1 MVLPPSGP
9 ITFRQ
14 MADEYGV
21 PPGSEVSLRYFY
33 QGGDVV
39 PNNSGSNAAVPSSGS
54 IGLGCF
60 KGTANLNQVVPMD
73 ISIPTTSA
81 ATILSTSRAAF
92 ELDTRTQI
100 AAKLNIPLANVV
112 INAVT
117 IPAQSPNS
125 LSVSFNVITP
135 ATGIYNTSTA
145 AALTALNSSTSPAA
159 VFGST
164 FASTYMSTPA
174 ASLAVAARLPPKLLS
189 GGIKVFSASAI
200 AAAATAP
207 TVSVADLFSST
218 GGALTYSVTKAKY
231 NNATIATGTATLTVV
246 GAYRGSTYPVY
257 VTATD
262 ANGTVSA
269 EAAVNVTEL
278 PPPTITS
285 VTITALTGLTNS
297 PVSLPQAL
305 SAYFSDPAY
314 GSVLTYALASDGNPQ
329 TNAFVSGGALTVA
342 PAYRGISYTVK
353 VQATN
358 QYGGTAVANVSVTE
372 SAATATIVATD
383 VGSLALGSLASYK
396 YGSVAFTLGSGPY
409 NLASHGVISLPGSAG
424 SYISIPGNLGEV
436 FNWSAQDFT
445 IEAWVKYSSRQALP
459 STGNIPA
466 LVGNMEPTAN
476 STCYWSFGLDSGGR
490 VAFYYYNNSQVTVAS
505 TQVASLNAWHHI
517 AATMAGNAINLF
529 LDGVLVQTATKAGTP
544 QFSTSTPMTIGSYF
558 GTTVTASIAD
568 LRIVKGYAVYTAGA
582 LNAQAFTPSTTTPLT
597 TASSGTTM
605 LLCHVTTA
613 MTPTISA
620 LLGATT
626 IANNT
631 ATLSLGSYFAAASG
645 DTGGLTYTIS
655 SNPKSNATISGSTLT
670 VAGASRNATYSV
682 TVVATS
688 ASGGTASQ
696 TLTVTEQPL
705 QPVIAAIPNLT
716 VYTGNGI
723 YGVTTA
729 TNTANAT
736 QVGTL
741 TWSLASGAPAGVSI
755 NAGTGVIS
763 VAQNSVFG
771 TSTVQV
777 IATTSV
783 DTIKGSTTFML
794 TATQWA
800 SPAFNDIATQNG
812 LTTTSSFV
820 ITPTVTS
827 VATQTGTLTWTL
839 QPAGLSSYVNASTGV
854 ITIPQNT
861 SVATTIATLT
871 ATGPAPSSLSFSKTF
886 SLTVVSYTTPIIA
899 AIADTTVYPG
909 TTGSVVIATATNTAG
924 SGTGTITWSL
934 TGATPP
940 TGISIDAGTGVISAA
955 AGTQSFINNTIMV
968 TATTPSLAVSSTTTF
983 KLTSV
988 LYSTPVIT
996 AISNT
1001 TIYPGPTNVTV
1012 ATASSA
1018 TNNIG
1023 TLTWSISA
1031 SPSLPAGI
1039 SINSGTG
1046 VIIAAGGSTNT
1057 FAATTITVT
1066 ATNTMNATITSS
1078 TNFQLTSVLYST
1090 PIITA
1095 IPDTTVYTGPSV
1107 VTILTASSAT
1117 TNIGTLTWSL
1127 TTFPAGISI
1136 DSSTGVISA
1145 AAATSSFPSQAVTVK
1160 ATNTQ
1165 NTSIFGTK
1173 TFQLTGVLYSTPVIT
1188 AISNTTVYTGS
1199 GAATVA
1205 TAVNTASNVG
1215 TLTWSLGVGA
1225 PAGTSINATTGVIS
1239 VAKDTVFGV
1248 STVAVNAITIEST
1261 SILSTITFQL
1271 TAAKWAPPVIATIAD
1286 KSGLTATSSFVI
1298 AAPTVT
1304 PDSTQTG
1311 TLVWTLAPAGVSS
1324 YIDAATGVITIPI
1337 GVALATTPVTV
1348 TATGPTSLVASKTFS
1363 LTTTLDTS
1371 GFTNFGTAGWS
1382 SSYINGNVT
1391 FNSSSSPYSTSP
1403 KGCISLPGTAGSY
1416 ISIPAST
1423 GAVFNWSSQDFTL
1436 EAWVNYAAA
1445 QSTSSQPAL
1454 IGNLDPSGSPDY
1466 WSFGLNSSMQ
1476 LAFYYYYVTSGMNVT
1491 STTSTASLNTWT
1503 HIAATLSGTTLRLFL
1518 NGALV
1523 ATHTLVGTPGI
1534 NTSYNLVLGSYS
1546 GITPNAK
1553 IADVRMIK
1561 GFAAYTAA
1569 FTPPTTPLY
1578 IAASGTTVMM
1588 LQGMSLPVTISP
1600 SYIVG
1605 NVTYVSGGPYAAALN
1620 KSVISLPGTAGSYI
1634 SIPASTGVIYNWA
1647 SQDFTLEAWVNYA
1660 AAQSIYAYPA
1670 LIGNVYPG
1678 NDININQW
1686 SFGLNPS
1693 MQLAFY
1699 YNSGGVVTSSV
1710 PATLNTWTHIA
1721 ATLSGTTLRL
1731 FLNGGLAATHTLVG
1745 TPTVFTSYNLVIG
1758 SSVGVTPNAKVT
1770 DVRMVRGSA
1779 LYTAAFS
1786 VPTAPLNLASTGTTL
1801 MLLQPSFSPPVLS
1814 GIPSPLFT
1822 AKTAQSGTTV
1832 SLASY
1837 QTAAGTGTLTWAVSG
1852 SIPNPV
1858 QLPSVSVQGAATTY
1872 TVTTDGNV
1880 PSSAVQ
1886 AMATSNTPTG
1896 SGAGWV
1902 FSASSV
1908 NGASYAYYAFNANAN
1923 DYWHSVY
1930 PTYSTTD
1937 GSYVGTTTAT
1947 AVSGDVTATGE
1958 WLQVQMPT
1966 AVPGLTSYTIAPRQD
1981 SGCYAQRSPRNF
1993 KLLGSIDG
2001 TTWYLV
2007 DNRVGVTD
2015 WTTAAKTFSIKTIPA
2030 YTYYRLC
2037 VSAVGNLGTYDAN
2050 PCLNIASLYFTQG
2063 TSAGTW
2069 TFSASSENTNG
2080 LASPY
2085 RAFDGTLT
2093 THWDTNDTAGS
2104 GNTYTA
2110 LTGVY
2115 SGNVSVAVVG
2125 SSTAATGEWLQVA
2138 MPTAVSGIASYTITP
2153 RQDAS
2158 LYLNRSPVTWKLL
2171 ASVDATN
2178 WYSIDERT
2186 NDVSWTSVAART
2198 FTLASATTTPYS
2210 YYRLVVSKCG
2220 PTPDAA
2226 CSLNICDF
2234 ALNQAAVTINASTG
2248 VLTVASGTLLSALP
2262 LTVTATNPL
2271 SVSTSASVTVDAVY
2285 GEVPFPPTYSA
2296 SAASSSYISEYPPA
2310 ALTAAST
2317 TISGVSYGAGAYVV
2331 SASSYW
2337 ATVDP
2342 FKAFNKTT
2350 ALGTDVWSTATAQ
2363 YANNTGLWL
2372 NSTAATYT
2380 TNVSGASVPTY
2391 GEWIQLQLPA
2401 PIIVTAVK
2409 MSAITDNWWR
2419 SPASVALFGNN
2430 DGGSTWYAVGNIVT
2444 GIVYSAS
2451 SLENIAVVNGT
2462 IPYTYYRL
2470 VILKTQS
2477 IAGTDGYV
2485 TIGELRLYGGTLESS
2500 TFMAPTTTMAA
2511 KLYGGTMLSEYPPA
2525 PMTAASTT
2533 ITNMPYGAG
2542 TYSVSVS
2549 SIYTGMSAYNVFNKT
2564 TGNAWNTATSASY
2577 DSNSGLANTNFST
2590 PVNGGSSTIYGEYIQ
2605 INLPAAITL
2614 SSVKLTAIS
2623 TQLSRAPYNMQILGS
2638 VDSGTTWYT
2647 VGSMFNG
2654 IVFSTTTFDT
2664 VLNVYDTSL
2673 YKSYRFVIT
2682 GVNPVL
2688 IVNGPYVS
2696 LCQIRLYGSQS
2707 TCTDAAALSTY
2718 GGGNYTATASSSPTY
2733 TVFPAINATPLE
2745 YPPVALS
2752 AALTT
2757 TLTTGANYGMG
2768 TYVVSV
2774 SSYFV
2779 TAGNNSYLMFNKNTT
2794 ETSAWATATA
2804 SYSTT
2809 GTAAYTA
2816 GTYSTPVSGTSA
2828 IAGEWVQIVVPVPI
2842 TLTSIQLTALTGY
2855 TGRAPGSVAVLGSS
2869 DNGNTWNAVGST
2881 ITGLV
2886 FSNTALQNT
2895 VAVSGTTAYSCY
2907 RFVFTALQPGN
2918 LQDGYGQIVELRLF
2932 GLQGWTPTV
2941 ATVLEYPP
2949 AAMTALSTNL
2959 STGVTYGSGTYLA
2972 SASSFWNAAGNNPF
2986 QVFNKNTTEQSSLGA
3001 SIWATSSG
3009 VYNTTTGAY
3018 TPTTYK
3024 TTAGGVDVYGEW
3036 VQLTLP
3042 AAITLTS
3049 IQITSLIGYS
3059 KRAPGTLAIFG
3070 TNDDGTTWS
3079 AVGST
3084 ITGLVFS
3091 DAANTNNVGVP
3102 GTTSYNCY
3110 RFVIVALQPT
3120 NPGDGFAGIGELR
3133 LFGMA
3138 GVTSYA
3144 GGASYS
3150 GSTSTVDFNS
3160 SGYSGEWLQLQS
3172 PSPIVPV
3179 SYTITP
3185 HDTATAPKDWYML
3198 VSNDGVN
3205 WILADTRVG
3214 YTGFTAMTP
3223 SVFTIPASAL
3233 GVGVR
3238 YLRLVV
3244 CRNNGGAV
3252 LRVASLS
3259 FSGHPQTYV
3268 PAYSSAMTAPS
3279 PTYVLGAYNMA
3290 PWNLASF
3297 RDTSAKW
3304 IWNTSGAA
3312 ATTFADTAPF
3322 YIYTTIHNTSASTTA
3337 VNIYACCDDSASV
3350 YLNGLLLSSSVT
3362 NSPMSTISATL
3373 PANSTSVVA
3382 FYVKNIG
3389 GPAALLACVQR
3400 ASDSVTLARSGPGWF
3415 TAAWTPRTPASVGLS
3430 NWFEADA
3437 GATLSVSSG
3446 TVSGWADLSGSGN
3459 TASQVT
3465 AAKQPYFATAGL
3477 NGRPMIAFNG
3487 ISGALMSCTGP
3498 GNSTTSCTI
3507 AAVLNM
3513 TGTPTYNQWFSTSGA
3528 WAAGALHCNSS
3539 IAGPQR
3545 TLQSTLNYNASVA
3558 WSTFAYADNVPFIAV
3573 ITISIS
3579 AGVATIT
3586 PYYNGVAQTS
3596 STATTPSISLGTFEI
3611 GGYGLDVTRTMN
3623 SGISA
3628 LTVFNTALSTADRQR
3643 LEGYLAW
3650 KWFGGSPSSPS
3661 SSSSSTSL
3669 PLAVTHPFY
3678 KAPPPYAVPAI
3689 NAIAAQ
3695 SSSTASAAFVITPSL
3710 SNAATAGTIRWTL
3723 APVSIRGYCNSSTGV
3738 ITVPQYTVIPTTT
3751 ATLTATN
3758 PMGLASSVSFSLTT
3772 DNFIAYTS
3780 GVNTITFPTAVTCD
3794 MLMVGGGGG
3803 GSYDH
3808 GGGGGAGAVVFI
3820 KNAPVPAG
3828 TYTITIGGGGAGG
3841 TSSGSA
3847 GAKGYNTTFV
3857 NSGSTI
3863 SLSAEGG
3870 GGADALSGNK
3880 NGGSGAGADA
3890 YNPQTGDSGGTATA
3904 YTPTINSVTVG
3915 VKLGGD
3921 GGGNFKSATSPF
3933 AGAGGGG
3940 GGAGGAK
3947 PSTPT
3952 QIHNPINGAD
3962 GACQAV
3968 YNSTTWVFNDV
3979 FNLSARAY
3987 GQLSGGQYYFGGGG
4001 GNGNWCTVTSTTGG
4015 KGGLGG
4021 GGNGGHQTASVN
4033 SGYSAGYPG
4042 TANTGG
4048 GGGGGSDGGQ
4058 NGAAGGSGILLLSF
4072 KMV

>member
-246 GAYRGSTYPVY
+246 GAYRGSSYPVY

-353 VQATN
+353 VLATN

-445 IEAWVKYSSRQALP
+445 IEAWVNYSSRQALP

-490 VAFYYYNNSQVTVAS
+490 VAFYYYNSSGVTVAS

-783 DTIKGSTTFML
+783 DTIKGSTTFTL
-794 TATQWA
+794 TAAQWA

-899 AIADTTVYPG
+899 AITNTTVYPG

-924 SGTGTITWSL
+924 SGTGAITWSL
-934 TGATPP
+934 TGTPP

-955 AGTQSFINNTIMV
+955 AGTQSFINNTITV
-968 TATTPSLAVSSTTTF
+968 KATTPSLAVSSTTTF
-983 KLTSV
+983 MLTSV

-1046 VIIAAGGSTNT
+1046 VITAAGGSTNT

-1078 TNFQLTSVLYST
+1078 TNFQLTGVLYST
-1090 PIITA
+1090 PVIMA
-1095 IPDTTVYTGPSV
+1095 IPDSTVYTGPFV
-1107 VTILTASSAT
+1107 VTIATASSAT

-1188 AISNTTVYTGS
+1188 AISNTTVYPGTTNVTVTTASSATNNIGTLTWSISASPSLPAGISINSGTGVIIAAGGSTNTFAATTITVTATNTMNATITSSTTFQLTSIRYVTPVIITISDTTVYTGS
-1199 GAATVA
+1199 GAATVTTA
-1205 TAVNTASNVG
+1205 TTFTDINVG

-1225 PAGTSINATTGVIS
+1225 PAGTSINATTGFIS
-1239 VAKDTVFGV
+1239 VAQNSVFA
-1248 STVAVNAITIEST
+1248 SSAVQVIATNTINA
-1261 SILSTITFQL
+1261 TITSNKSFQL

-1710 PATLNTWTHIA
+1710 TATLNTWTHIA

-1731 FLNGGLAATHTLVG
+1731 FLNGALAATHTLVG

-1801 MLLQPSFSPPVLS
+1801 MLL
-1814 GIPSPLFT
+1814 
-1822 AKTAQSGTTV
+1822 
-1832 SLASY
+1832 LA
-1837 QTAAGTGTLTWAVSG
+1837 T
-1852 SIPNPV
+1852 
-1858 QLPSVSVQGAATTY
+1858 
-1872 TVTTDGNV
+1872 
-1880 PSSAVQ
+1880 
-1886 AMATSNTPTG
+1886 
-1896 SGAGWV
+1896 
-1902 FSASSV
+1902 
-1908 NGASYAYYAFNANAN
+1908 
-1923 DYWHSVY
+1923 
-1930 PTYSTTD
+1930 
-1937 GSYVGTTTAT
+1937 
-1947 AVSGDVTATGE
+1947 
-1958 WLQVQMPT
+1958 
-1966 AVPGLTSYTIAPRQD
+1966 
-1981 SGCYAQRSPRNF
+1981 
-1993 KLLGSIDG
+1993 
-2001 TTWYLV
+2001 
-2007 DNRVGVTD
+2007 
-2015 WTTAAKTFSIKTIPA
+2015 
-2030 YTYYRLC
+2030 
-2037 VSAVGNLGTYDAN
+2037 
-2050 PCLNIASLYFTQG
+2050 
-2063 TSAGTW
+2063 
-2069 TFSASSENTNG
+2069 
-2080 LASPY
+2080 
-2085 RAFDGTLT
+2085 
-2093 THWDTNDTAGS
+2093 
-2104 GNTYTA
+2104 
-2110 LTGVY
+2110 
-2115 SGNVSVAVVG
+2115 
-2125 SSTAATGEWLQVA
+2125 
-2138 MPTAVSGIASYTITP
+2138 
-2153 RQDAS
+2153 
-2158 LYLNRSPVTWKLL
+2158 
-2171 ASVDATN
+2171 
-2178 WYSIDERT
+2178 
-2186 NDVSWTSVAART
+2186 
-2198 FTLASATTTPYS
+2198 
-2210 YYRLVVSKCG
+2210 
-2220 PTPDAA
+2220 
-2226 CSLNICDF
+2226 
-2234 ALNQAAVTINASTG
+2234 
-2248 VLTVASGTLLSALP
+2248 
-2262 LTVTATNPL
+2262 
-2271 SVSTSASVTVDAVY
+2271 
-2285 GEVPFPPTYSA
+2285 
-2296 SAASSSYISEYPPA
+2296 
-2310 ALTAAST
+2310 
-2317 TISGVSYGAGAYVV
+2317 
-2331 SASSYW
+2331 
-2337 ATVDP
+2337 
-2342 FKAFNKTT
+2342 
-2350 ALGTDVWSTATAQ
+2350 
-2363 YANNTGLWL
+2363 
-2372 NSTAATYT
+2372 
-2380 TNVSGASVPTY
+2380 
-2391 GEWIQLQLPA
+2391 
-2401 PIIVTAVK
+2401 
-2409 MSAITDNWWR
+2409 
-2419 SPASVALFGNN
+2419 
-2430 DGGSTWYAVGNIVT
+2430 
-2444 GIVYSAS
+2444 
-2451 SLENIAVVNGT
+2451 
-2462 IPYTYYRL
+2462 
-2470 VILKTQS
+2470 
-2477 IAGTDGYV
+2477 
-2485 TIGELRLYGGTLESS
+2485 
-2500 TFMAPTTTMAA
+2500 
-2511 KLYGGTMLSEYPPA
+2511 
-2525 PMTAASTT
+2525 
-2533 ITNMPYGAG
+2533 
-2542 TYSVSVS
+2542 
-2549 SIYTGMSAYNVFNKT
+2549 
-2564 TGNAWNTATSASY
+2564 
-2577 DSNSGLANTNFST
+2577 
-2590 PVNGGSSTIYGEYIQ
+2590 
-2605 INLPAAITL
+2605 
-2614 SSVKLTAIS
+2614 
-2623 TQLSRAPYNMQILGS
+2623 
-2638 VDSGTTWYT
+2638 
-2647 VGSMFNG
+2647 
-2654 IVFSTTTFDT
+2654 
-2664 VLNVYDTSL
+2664 
-2673 YKSYRFVIT
+2673 
-2682 GVNPVL
+2682 
-2688 IVNGPYVS
+2688 
-2696 LCQIRLYGSQS
+2696 
-2707 TCTDAAALSTY
+2707 
-2718 GGGNYTATASSSPTY
+2718 
-2733 TVFPAINATPLE
+2733 
-2745 YPPVALS
+2745 
-2752 AALTT
+2752 
-2757 TLTTGANYGMG
+2757 
-2768 TYVVSV
+2768 
-2774 SSYFV
+2774 
-2779 TAGNNSYLMFNKNTT
+2779 
-2794 ETSAWATATA
+2794 
-2804 SYSTT
+2804 
-2809 GTAAYTA
+2809 
-2816 GTYSTPVSGTSA
+2816 
-2828 IAGEWVQIVVPVPI
+2828 
-2842 TLTSIQLTALTGY
+2842 
-2855 TGRAPGSVAVLGSS
+2855 
-2869 DNGNTWNAVGST
+2869 
-2881 ITGLV
+2881 
-2886 FSNTALQNT
+2886 
-2895 VAVSGTTAYSCY
+2895 
-2907 RFVFTALQPGN
+2907 
-2918 LQDGYGQIVELRLF
+2918 
-2932 GLQGWTPTV
+2932 
-2941 ATVLEYPP
+2941 
-2949 AAMTALSTNL
+2949 
-2959 STGVTYGSGTYLA
+2959 
-2972 SASSFWNAAGNNPF
+2972 
-2986 QVFNKNTTEQSSLGA
+2986 
-3001 SIWATSSG
+3001 
-3009 VYNTTTGAY
+3009 
-3018 TPTTYK
+3018 
-3024 TTAGGVDVYGEW
+3024 
-3036 VQLTLP
+3036 
-3042 AAITLTS
+3042 
-3049 IQITSLIGYS
+3049 
-3059 KRAPGTLAIFG
+3059 
-3070 TNDDGTTWS
+3070 
-3079 AVGST
+3079 
-3084 ITGLVFS
+3084 
-3091 DAANTNNVGVP
+3091 
-3102 GTTSYNCY
+3102 
-3110 RFVIVALQPT
+3110 
-3120 NPGDGFAGIGELR
+3120 
-3133 LFGMA
+3133 
-3138 GVTSYA
+3138 
-3144 GGASYS
+3144 
-3150 GSTSTVDFNS
+3150 
-3160 SGYSGEWLQLQS
+3160 
-3172 PSPIVPV
+3172 
-3179 SYTITP
+3179 
-3185 HDTATAPKDWYML
+3185 
-3198 VSNDGVN
+3198 
-3205 WILADTRVG
+3205 
-3214 YTGFTAMTP
+3214 
-3223 SVFTIPASAL
+3223 
-3233 GVGVR
+3233 
-3238 YLRLVV
+3238 
-3244 CRNNGGAV
+3244 
-3252 LRVASLS
+3252 
-3259 FSGHPQTYV
+3259 
-3268 PAYSSAMTAPS
+3268 
-3279 PTYVLGAYNMA
+3279 
-3290 PWNLASF
+3290 
-3297 RDTSAKW
+3297 
-3304 IWNTSGAA
+3304 
-3312 ATTFADTAPF
+3312 
-3322 YIYTTIHNTSASTTA
+3322 
-3337 VNIYACCDDSASV
+3337 
-3350 YLNGLLLSSSVT
+3350 
-3362 NSPMSTISATL
+3362 
-3373 PANSTSVVA
+3373 
-3382 FYVKNIG
+3382 
-3389 GPAALLACVQR
+3389 
-3400 ASDSVTLARSGPGWF
+3400 
-3415 TAAWTPRTPASVGLS
+3415 
-3430 NWFEADA
+3430 
-3437 GATLSVSSG
+3437 
-3446 TVSGWADLSGSGN
+3446 
-3459 TASQVT
+3459 
-3465 AAKQPYFATAGL
+3465 
-3477 NGRPMIAFNG
+3477 
-3487 ISGALMSCTGP
+3487 
-3498 GNSTTSCTI
+3498 
-3507 AAVLNM
+3507 
-3513 TGTPTYNQWFSTSGA
+3513 
-3528 WAAGALHCNSS
+3528 
-3539 IAGPQR
+3539 
-3545 TLQSTLNYNASVA
+3545 
-3558 WSTFAYADNVPFIAV
+3558 
-3573 ITISIS
+3573 
-3579 AGVATIT
+3579 
-3586 PYYNGVAQTS
+3586 
-3596 STATTPSISLGTFEI
+3596 
-3611 GGYGLDVTRTMN
+3611 
-3623 SGISA
+3623 
-3628 LTVFNTALSTADRQR
+3628 
-3643 LEGYLAW
+3643 
-3650 KWFGGSPSSPS
+3650 
-3661 SSSSSTSL
+3661 
-3669 PLAVTHPFY
+3669 
-3678 KAPPPYAVPAI
+3678 
-3689 NAIAAQ
+3689 
-3695 SSSTASAAFVITPSL
+3695 
-3710 SNAATAGTIRWTL
+3710 
-3723 APVSIRGYCNSSTGV
+3723 
-3738 ITVPQYTVIPTTT
+3738 
-3751 ATLTATN
+3751 
-3758 PMGLASSVSFSLTT
+3758 
-3772 DNFIAYTS
+3772 
-3780 GVNTITFPTAVTCD
+3780 
-3794 MLMVGGGGG
+3794 
-3803 GSYDH
+3803 
-3808 GGGGGAGAVVFI
+3808 
-3820 KNAPVPAG
+3820 
-3828 TYTITIGGGGAGG
+3828 
-3841 TSSGSA
+3841 
-3847 GAKGYNTTFV
+3847 
-3857 NSGSTI
+3857 
-3863 SLSAEGG
+3863 
-3870 GGADALSGNK
+3870 
-3880 NGGSGAGADA
+3880 
-3890 YNPQTGDSGGTATA
+3890 
-3904 YTPTINSVTVG
+3904 
-3915 VKLGGD
+3915 
-3921 GGGNFKSATSPF
+3921 
-3933 AGAGGGG
+3933 
-3940 GGAGGAK
+3940 
-3947 PSTPT
+3947 
-3952 QIHNPINGAD
+3952 
-3962 GACQAV
+3962 
-3968 YNSTTWVFNDV
+3968 
-3979 FNLSARAY
+3979 
-3987 GQLSGGQYYFGGGG
+3987 
-4001 GNGNWCTVTSTTGG
+4001 
-4015 KGGLGG
+4015 
-4021 GGNGGHQTASVN
+4021 
-4033 SGYSAGYPG
+4033 
-4042 TANTGG
+4042 
-4048 GGGGGSDGGQ
+4048 
-4058 NGAAGGSGILLLSF
+4058 
-4072 KMV
+4072 